1 MSDTVMLA
9 VKVTNDLFPIDER
22 FVWGVSCI
30 CVVFPSLR
38 LITRLEKCHSGM
50 TNVLFLIVL

>member
-9 VKVTNDLFPIDER
+9 VKVTNDLFAIDGC

-30 CVVFPSLR
+30 CVVFPSFR
-38 LITRLEKCHSGM
+38 LITRLEKCQRGM